1 MNDIK
6 CFLLGGITAII
17 IKFAIE
23 SDLSNNYVSSIYM
36 EDIRYFLIGGIT
48 ALIVKKLSEL
58 KFEDQKGGSPAPVTV
73 PAPKKIAKKQKRI
86 EEIDLTNLHPDIT
99 AVEDKDGMIVTANYS
114 VVKDKK
120 FEPMFLNPLNAKK
133 ISPTKSVHLVVPGLL
148 PAPPKQWDNYSR
160 DQIFY
165 MPNDFMP
172 HRHGE
177 AQHHITMGFE
187 VNRVFSVNQ
196 EAFIDVE
203 NKKLK
208 EFRDELVDFNNGKS
222 NTPVETWIH
231 WRIPY
236 DKIEYPTLTVK
247 KGSIIWW
254 DFKNTHNLNY
264 VTKNSYDNNTAEDEH
279 DRLLQTDADKTLQII
294 VTIMDKVGEFYFLCS
309 IPGHGGL
316 GHKITIKVVD

>member
-6 CFLLGGITAII
+6 CFLLGGITAIL

-23 SDLSNNYVSSIYM
+23 LDLSNNNISFIYM

-58 KFEDQKGGSPAPVTV
+58 NFEDQKGGSPL
-73 PAPKKIAKKQKRI
+73 PKKIVKKQKRI
-86 EEIDLTNLHPDIT
+86 EEIDLTNLNPDTT
-99 AVEDKDGMIVTANYS
+99 AVEDKDGMIITANYS
-114 VVKDKK
+114 NVKDKK

-148 PAPPKQWDNYSR
+148 PAPPKKWDNYSR

-187 VNRVFSVNQ
+187 VDKVFSVNY

-203 NKKLK
+203 NKELK
-208 EFRDELVDFNNGKS
+208 EFREDLLDFNNGSS

-236 DKIEYPTLTVK
+236 DKIEYPNLIVK

-254 DFKNTHNLNY
+254 DFENTHNLNY
-264 VTKNSYDNNTAEDEH
+264 VSKSSYETNSAEDSH

-309 IPGHGGL
+309 IPGHGEL
-316 GHKITIKVVD
+316 GHKITIKVID

>member
-1 MNDIK
+1 MNDIE
-6 CFLLGGITAII
+6 CFLIGAFTAII
-17 IKFAIE
+17 IKYLIE
-23 SDLSNNYVSSIYM
+23 LEISNNNIPLVYM
-36 EDIRYFLIGGIT
+36 EDIRFFLIGGIT
-48 ALIVKKLSEL
+48 ALIVKKVSEL
-58 KFEDQKGGSPAPVTV
+58 NFEDQKGGSPAP
-73 PAPKKIAKKQKRI
+73 KKVIKKPKRI
-86 EEIDLTNLHPDIT
+86 EEIDLTNLSPDIT
-99 AVEDKDGMIVTANYS
+99 AVENKDGMIVTANYS

-148 PAPPKQWDNYSR
+148 PAPPKKWDNYSR

-187 VNRVFSVNQ
+187 VDKVFSVNY
-196 EAFIDVE
+196 EAFVDVK
-203 NKKLK
+203 NKKLNK
-208 EFRDELVDFNNGKS
+208 YRQDLTEFNDGKS
-222 NTPVETWIH
+222 STPVETWIH

-236 DKIEYPTLTVK
+236 DKIEYPTLKVK

-264 VTKNSYDNNTAEDEH
+264 VTKNSYDSNTADDNN
-279 DRLLQTDADKTLQII
+279 DRLLQIDADKTLQII